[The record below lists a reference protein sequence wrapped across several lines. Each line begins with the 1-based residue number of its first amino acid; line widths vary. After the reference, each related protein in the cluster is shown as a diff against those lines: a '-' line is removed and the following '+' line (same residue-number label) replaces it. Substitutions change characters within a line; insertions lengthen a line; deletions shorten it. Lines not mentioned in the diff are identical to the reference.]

1 MVDPMGVE
9 PMSGT
14 FSISSHSQVCLSTSP
29 LSRIATNHTGSM
41 LPRTP
46 PFQGA
51 ISDLV
56 YFGGISHL
64 SQIGKKVLSTSRI
77 MLLERLRNDYCY

>member
-29 LSRIATNHTGSM
+29 LSRIATNHTDSM
-41 LPRTP
+41 LPQVP
-46 PFQGA
+46 PVRGA

-64 SQIGKKVLSTSRI
+64 SQIG
-77 MLLERLRNDYCY
+77 